1 MTYRAWKKN
10 KRMLGVQLMSNNGT
24 SRKLNTYL
32 DQEAR
37 NILDVHMKYI
47 NTVMDKA
54 NPTYSDA
61 IRHMQN
67 IIDKAGR

>member
-1 MTYRAWKKN
+1 M
-10 KRMLGVQLMSNNGT
+10 
-24 SRKLNTYL
+24 NTYL
-32 DQEAR
+32 DAEAR
-37 NILDVHMKYI
+37 GILDKHMQYI
-47 NTVMDKA
+47 QNVMDKA